1 MQKFSFHP
9 TKFEGVL
16 LIKPFVSEDNRG
28 AFIKDYSLEVFQQN
42 GIHYELKEVFY
53 TESIKGVI
61 RAIHFQSN
69 HQQPKL
75 VRCVSGKIFD
85 VVVDLR
91 PDSKTY
97 GEYEV
102 FELSGK
108 NKDQILIPE
117 QFGHGY
123 LVLEDSIVS
132 YKCAEKFY
140 PEDDDGILWN
150 DEDLNIAWPLAL
162 VDEVI
167 LSARDE
173 ELQSFKA
180 YTAKVK
186 P

>member
-9 TKFEGVL
+9 TKFEGLL
-16 LIKPFVSEDNRG
+16 LIKPFVSKDNRG
-28 AFIKDYSLEVFQQN
+28 AFIKDYSLDVFKQN
-42 GIHYELKEVFY
+42 GLDYELKEVFY
-53 TESIKGVI
+53 TESLKGVI

-69 HQQPKL
+69 HQQAKL

-97 GEYEV
+97 GDYEV
-102 FELSGK
+102 FELSGE

-117 QFGHGY
+117 YFGHGY

-140 PEDDDGILWN
+140 PEDDDGIRWN
-150 DEDLNIAWPLAL
+150 DTDLHIAWPLDQ
-162 VDEVI
+162 VDQII
-167 LSARDE
+167 LSEKDE
-173 ELQSFKA
+173 QLQSFKE
-180 YTAKVK
+180 YTAKVR